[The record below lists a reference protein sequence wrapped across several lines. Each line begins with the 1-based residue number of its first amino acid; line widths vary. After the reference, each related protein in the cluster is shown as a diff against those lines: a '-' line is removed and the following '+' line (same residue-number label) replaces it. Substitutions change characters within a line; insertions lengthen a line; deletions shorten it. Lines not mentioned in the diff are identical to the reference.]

1 MGCLFSLGHD
11 PEKWVPVFSRDKREA
26 FAKRSCSNKKIER
39 DDDSKKSHP
48 ALEKQKKGV
57 NMSDISAV
65 KALVFDV
72 FGTVVD
78 WRSSLIADFT
88 KWADKRGISADWT
101 ALVDGWRA
109 VYAASMDEVRKHPER
124 GYVILDKLHRQSLE
138 KLVAQLS
145 ISGLTDADLH
155 HLTMGW
161 HRLHPWPDS
170 LAGLMRLKTKYI
182 ISPLSNGNV
191 ALLTNMA
198 KFAGLPWDLIMSAE
212 LFAHYK
218 PDPETYLGAA
228 KLLCLPPEQVMMVA
242 AHNHDL
248 KAAQKL
254 GLKTAFV
261 ARPTEYGPLQ
271 KYDFEAKG
279 DWDIVA
285 KDFGGI
291 ADRMGC

>member
-1 MGCLFSLGHD
+1 MTEQNG
-11 PEKWVPVFSRDKREA
+11 EA
-26 FAKRSCSNKKIER
+26 
-39 DDDSKKSHP
+39 D
-48 ALEKQKKGV
+48 
-57 NMSDISAV
+57 MSDTSKV

-78 WRSSLIADFT
+78 WRTSLINDFT
-88 KWADKRGISADWT
+88 GWGEKRGIKADWT

-138 KLVAQLS
+138 KLVEQLS
-145 ISGLTDADLH
+145 ISGLDDTDLQ

-161 HRLHPWPDS
+161 HRLHAWPDS
-170 LAGLMRLKTKYI
+170 VAGLTRLKTKYI
-182 ISPLSNGNV
+182 IGTLSNGNV
-191 ALLTNMA
+191 ALLTEMA
-198 KFAGLPWDLIMSAE
+198 KFARLPWDVILSAE
-212 LFAHYK
+212 LFEHYK
-218 PDPETYLGAA
+218 PDPQTYLGAA
-228 KLLCLPPEQVMMVA
+228 RLLCLPAEQVMMVA

-248 KAAQKL
+248 KAAQRL

-285 KDFGGI
+285 KDFGEL
-291 ADRMGC
+291 AARMGC

>member
-1 MGCLFSLGHD
+1 
-11 PEKWVPVFSRDKREA
+11 
-26 FAKRSCSNKKIER
+26 
-39 DDDSKKSHP
+39 
-48 ALEKQKKGV
+48 
-57 NMSDISAV
+57 MSDLSGV

-78 WRSSLIADFT
+78 WRTSLINDFT
-88 KWADKRGISADWT
+88 AWGSARGITADWT

-124 GYVILDKLHRQSLE
+124 GYVVLDVLHRRSLE
-138 KLVAQLS
+138 KLVAQLG
-145 ISGLTDADLH
+145 ISGLTEADLH

-170 LAGLMRLKTKYI
+170 VAGLVRLKTKYI

-212 LFAHYK
+212 LFEHYK

-228 KLLCLPPEQVMMVA
+228 RLLGLKPAEVMMVA
-242 AHNHDL
+242 AHNADL
-248 KAAQKL
+248 AAAQKL

-261 ARPTEYGPLQ
+261 ARPGEYGPLQ
-271 KYDFEAKG
+271 KYDLEARG

-285 KDFGGI
+285 SDFGGI

>member
-1 MGCLFSLGHD
+1 MT
-11 PEKWVPVFSRDKREA
+11 VT
-26 FAKRSCSNKKIER
+26 SNIT
-39 DDDSKKSHP
+39 D
-48 ALEKQKKGV
+48 
-57 NMSDISAV
+57 V

-78 WRSSLIADFT
+78 WRSSLIDDFT
-88 KWADKRGISADWT
+88 NWAATRGVTADWA
-101 ALVDGWRA
+101 ALVDAWRGS
-109 VYAASMDEVRKHPER
+109 YMASMDDVRKHPER
-124 GYVILDKLHRQSLE
+124 GYVILDVLHRRSLE
-138 KLVAQLS
+138 RLVTQFA
-145 ISGLTDADLH
+145 IPGLDEADLRY
-155 HLTMGW
+155 LTMGW
-161 HRLHPWPDS
+161 HRLNPWPDS
-170 LAGLMRLKTKYI
+170 VSGLTRLKAKFI
-182 ISPLSNGNV
+182 IGPLSNGNV

-198 KFAGLPWDLIMSAE
+198 KHAGLPWDLVLSAE
-212 LFAHYK
+212 LFEHYK

-228 KLLCLPPEQVMMVA
+228 RLLGLPTEQVMMVA

-285 KDFGGI
+285 KDFNEI
-291 ADRMGC
+291 ATRMGY

>member
-1 MGCLFSLGHD
+1 
-11 PEKWVPVFSRDKREA
+11 
-26 FAKRSCSNKKIER
+26 
-39 DDDSKKSHP
+39 
-48 ALEKQKKGV
+48 
-57 NMSDISAV
+57 MSDISAV

-78 WRSSLIADFT
+78 WRTSLINDFT
-88 KWADKRGISADWT
+88 KWSETRGIKADWT

-109 VYAASMDEVRKHPER
+109 VYAASMDVS
-124 GYVILDKLHRQSLE
+124 LDTLHRQSLE
-138 KLVAQLS
+138 KLVAQLG
-145 ISGLTDADLH
+145 ITGLTDADLH
-155 HLTMGW
+155 YLTMGW
-161 HRLHPWPDS
+161 HRLHAWPDS
-170 LAGLMRLKTKYI
+170 VAGLTRLKTKYI

-198 KFAGLPWDLIMSAE
+198 KFAGLPWDLVMSAE
-212 LFAHYK
+212 LFEHYK

-271 KYDFEAKG
+271 KYDFEARG

-285 KDFGGI
+285 KDFGGV
-291 ADRMGC
+291 ADKLGC

>member
-1 MGCLFSLGHD
+1 
-11 PEKWVPVFSRDKREA
+11 
-26 FAKRSCSNKKIER
+26 
-39 DDDSKKSHP
+39 
-48 ALEKQKKGV
+48 
-57 NMSDISAV
+57 MSDLSGV

-78 WRSSLIADFT
+78 WRTSLINDFA
-88 KWADKRGISADWT
+88 KWSRPRGIEADWT

-109 VYAASMDEVRKHPER
+109 VYAASMDQVRKNPQH
-124 GYVILDKLHRQSLE
+124 GYVILDVLHRRSLE
-138 KLVAQLS
+138 KLVEQLS
-145 ISGLTDADLH
+145 IKGLNDADLH
-155 HLTMGW
+155 YLTLGW

-170 LAGLMRLKTKYI
+170 VAGLTRLKSRYI

-198 KFAGLPWDLIMSAE
+198 KFAGLPWDLILSAE
-212 LFAHYK
+212 LFEHYK

-228 KLLCLPPEQVMMVA
+228 KLLGLKPEQVMMVA

-261 ARPTEYGPLQ
+261 PRPTEYGPLQ
-271 KYDFEAKG
+271 KYDFEATG

-285 KDFGGI
+285 KDFGSI
-291 ADRMGC
+291 ADTLGC